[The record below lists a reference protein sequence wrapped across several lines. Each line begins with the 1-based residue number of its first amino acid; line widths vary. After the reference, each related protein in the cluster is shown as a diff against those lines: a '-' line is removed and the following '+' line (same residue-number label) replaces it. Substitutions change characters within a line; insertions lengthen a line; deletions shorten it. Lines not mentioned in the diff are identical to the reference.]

1 MDRGTFEQWMKLL
14 AGEKYGWMLEMFI
27 LVTAVLVL
35 ARLVNFAIDKLE
47 VKASHSK
54 TLWDDALIEA
64 CRRPLVWLIW
74 IVGINFAATIASE
87 QLDSGWTPF
96 LLYVNKLA
104 VVALFA
110 LFLVNFINR
119 AEQNLI
125 TPEPGE
131 KPRDAMTIKAVAKV
145 LRASVLV
152 TAALIGM
159 QLFGFSISG
168 LLAFGG
174 VGGLAIGFAAQDLL
188 SNFFGGLMIYLDRPF
203 KVGDWVRSPDRN
215 IEGTVEDI
223 GWRLT
228 RIRTFDKRPLYVPNS
243 IFASISLEN
252 PSRMSNRRIKETIGV
267 RYDDVAVLPVILAD
281 VEAMLRSHEAIDT
294 NQTLMVNFN
303 EFGPSSLDF
312 FIYTFTKTT
321 VWTEFHQIKQDVLL
335 KIAAIIAQHGAEV
348 AFPTRTLHMV
358 DSAAGAEQ

>member
-1 MDRGTFEQWMKLL
+1 MNSEIIEGWVQLL
-14 AGEKYGWMLEMFI
+14 AGDQYGWILEMFL
-27 LVTAVLVL
+27 LVLAVLV
-35 ARLVNFAIDKLE
+35 AAKIANRVIDKLE
-47 VKASHSK
+47 AKAVNSHN
-54 TLWDDALIEA
+54 LWDDALLEA
-64 CRRPLVWLIW
+64 ARRPVVWLIW
-74 IVGINFAATIASE
+74 VVGLNFAATIASE

-96 LLYVNKLA
+96 LVYVNKIA
-104 VVALFA
+104 VVGLFA
-110 LFLVNFINR
+110 MFLVNFINL
-119 AEQNLI
+119 AEENLI
-125 TPEPGE
+125 KPEQDTP
-131 KPRDAMTIKAVAKV
+131 PRDPMTIKAVAKL

-152 TAALIGM
+152 TAALIAM

-203 KVGDWVRSPDRN
+203 NVGDWIRSPDQE

-243 IFASISLEN
+243 VFASIALEN
-252 PSRMSNRRIKETIGV
+252 PSRMTNRRIKETIGV
-267 RYDDVAVLPVILAD
+267 RYDDVSQLPAILAD

-303 EFGPSSLDF
+303 EFGASSLDF

-321 VWTEFHQIKQDVLL
+321 VWTEFHKIKQDVLL
-335 KIAAIIAQHGAEV
+335 KVADIIAGHGAEI
-348 AFPTRTLHMV
+348 AFPTRTLHMATGGS
-358 DSAAGAEQ
+358 D

>member
-1 MDRGTFEQWMKLL
+1 VNSEIIEGWVQLL
-14 AGEKYGWMLEMFI
+14 AGDQYGWILEMFL
-27 LVTAVLVL
+27 LVLAVLV
-35 ARLVNFAIDKLE
+35 AAKIANRVIDKLE
-47 VKASHSK
+47 AKAVNSHN
-54 TLWDDALIEA
+54 LWDDALLEA
-64 CRRPLVWLIW
+64 ARRPVVWLIW
-74 IVGINFAATIASE
+74 VVGLNFAATIASE

-96 LLYVNKLA
+96 LVYVNKIA
-104 VVALFA
+104 VVGLFA
-110 LFLVNFINR
+110 MFLVNFINL
-119 AEQNLI
+119 AEENLI
-125 TPEPGE
+125 KPEQETP
-131 KPRDAMTIKAVAKV
+131 PRDPMTIKAVAKL

-152 TAALIGM
+152 TAALIAM

-203 KVGDWVRSPDRN
+203 NVGDWIRSPDQE

-243 IFASISLEN
+243 VFASIALEN
-252 PSRMSNRRIKETIGV
+252 PSRMTNRRIKETIGV
-267 RYDDVAVLPVILAD
+267 RYDDVSQLPAILAD

-303 EFGPSSLDF
+303 EFGASSLDF

-321 VWTEFHQIKQDVLL
+321 VWTEFHKIKQDVLL
-335 KIAAIIAQHGAEV
+335 KVADIIAGHGAEI
-348 AFPTRTLHMV
+348 AFPTRTLHMATGGS
-358 DSAAGAEQ
+358 D

>member
-1 MDRGTFEQWMKLL
+1 MNSEIIEGWVQLL
-14 AGEKYGWMLEMFI
+14 AGDQYGWILEMFL
-27 LVTAVLVL
+27 LVLAVLV
-35 ARLVNFAIDKLE
+35 AAKIANRVIDKLE
-47 VKASHSK
+47 AKAVNSHN
-54 TLWDDALIEA
+54 LWDDALLEA
-64 CRRPLVWLIW
+64 ARRPVVWLIW
-74 IVGINFAATIASE
+74 VVGLNFAATIASE

-96 LLYVNKLA
+96 LVYVNKIA
-104 VVALFA
+104 VVGLFA
-110 LFLVNFINR
+110 MFLVNFINL
-119 AEQNLI
+119 AEENLI
-125 TPEPGE
+125 KPEQETP
-131 KPRDAMTIKAVAKV
+131 PRDPMTIKAVAKL

-152 TAALIGM
+152 TAALIAM

-203 KVGDWVRSPDRN
+203 NVGDWIRSPDQE

-243 IFASISLEN
+243 VFASIALEN
-252 PSRMSNRRIKETIGV
+252 PSRMTNRRIKETIGV
-267 RYDDVAVLPVILAD
+267 RYDDVSQLPAILAD

-303 EFGPSSLDF
+303 EFGASSLDF

-321 VWTEFHQIKQDVLL
+321 VWTEFHKIKQDVLL
-335 KIAAIIAQHGAEV
+335 KVADIIAGHGAEI
-348 AFPTRTLHMV
+348 AFPTRTLHMATGGS
-358 DSAAGAEQ
+358 D

>member
-1 MDRGTFEQWMKLL
+1 MDRATLEQWMKLL
-14 AGEKYGWMLEMFI
+14 AGETYGWMLEMFI
-27 LVTAVLVL
+27 LVLGVLVAAKL
-35 ARLVNFAIDKLE
+35 ASKVIDKLE
-47 VKASHSK
+47 AKAANSVNV
-54 TLWDDALIEA
+54 WDDTLLEA
-64 CRRPLVWLIW
+64 ARRPVVWLIW
-74 IVGINFAATIASE
+74 IVGLNFAAIIASE
-87 QLDSGWTPF
+87 QLDSGWTP
-96 LLYVNKLA
+96 LLGHINKIA

-110 LFLVNFINR
+110 MFLVNFINL
-119 AEQNLI
+119 AEENLI
-125 TPEPGE
+125 KPEPG
-131 KPRDAMTIKAVAKV
+131 KPPRDPMTIKAVAKL

-152 TAALIGM
+152 TAALITM

-203 KVGDWVRSPDRN
+203 KVGDWVRSPDQE

-243 IFASISLEN
+243 IFASIALEN
-252 PSRMSNRRIKETIGV
+252 PSRMTNRRIKETVGV
-267 RYDDVAVLPVILAD
+267 RYDDVAVLPAILAD

-303 EFGPSSLDF
+303 EFGASSLDF

-321 VWTEFHQIKQDVLL
+321 VWTEFHKIKQDVLL
-335 KIAAIIAQHGAEV
+335 KIADIVDSHGAEM
-348 AFPTRTLHMV
+348 AFPTRTLHMAP
-358 DSAAGAEQ
+358 SAEAS